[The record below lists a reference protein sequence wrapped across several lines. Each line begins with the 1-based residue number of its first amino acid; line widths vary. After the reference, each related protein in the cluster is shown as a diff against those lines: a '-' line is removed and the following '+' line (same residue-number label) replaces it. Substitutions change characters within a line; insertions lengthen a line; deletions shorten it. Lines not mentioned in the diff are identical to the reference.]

1 MLFVT
6 GLLRTVILLGALQG
20 FILSSLLFFSK
31 KKRSS
36 NRILSTLIFLISL
49 ASFNL
54 YGNFHSWFNTGLWEM
69 LPMIIVMP
77 IGPLIYFYTR
87 SFPDPSF
94 KMSKKDRFHFFPVV
108 LDLVPSITILIFLII
123 YFTKTIKPNPSP
135 WGNFIDTYNTYV
147 DIPRW
152 MSITF
157 YLWLSHKYLLRVAKK
172 NNSPLNGQ
180 ATDYKWLRQFIRVFL
195 VFQVIWFLFLIPYV
209 IPKYY
214 DTLLNAVDWY
224 PIYIPLAIIIYW
236 LGIKGYIVSQ
246 QEYSAAKKSGSINS
260 QLTASTIS
268 EIISLLKRSMEE
280 DKLYLNPNLSVNI
293 VSGHIDIAPKTISAV
308 LNQHMHKSFNE
319 FVNEYRVEAFKEK
332 IFQPDLNN
340 MTITGIAFDCGFN
353 SQATFQRTFKQFTG
367 LSPSAFR
374 DHVME
379 SE

>member
-6 GLLRTVILLGALQG
+6 GLLRTFILLGALQG
-20 FILSSLLFFSK
+20 FILGSLLFFSK

-36 NRILSTLIFLISL
+36 NRILSALIFLISL

-69 LPMIIVMP
+69 IPMIIVMP

-87 SFPDPSF
+87 SFLDPSF
-94 KMSKKDRFHFFPVV
+94 KMSKKERFYFFPVI
-108 LDLVPSITILIFLII
+108 LDLMPSITILIFLII

-157 YLWLSHKYLLRVAKK
+157 YLWLSHKYLLRVAIK

-195 VFQVIWFLFLIPYV
+195 AFQVIWFLFLIPYV

-214 DTLLNAVDWY
+214 DTLLNAVGWY

-246 QEYSAAKKSGSINS
+246 QENSAVKKSGSINS

-268 EIISLLKRSMEE
+268 EIVSLLKGSMEE
-280 DKLYLNPNLSVNI
+280 DKLYLNPNLSVNM

-319 FVNEYRVEAFKEK
+319 FVNEYRVEAFKVK
-332 IFQPDLNN
+332 ILQPDMNN